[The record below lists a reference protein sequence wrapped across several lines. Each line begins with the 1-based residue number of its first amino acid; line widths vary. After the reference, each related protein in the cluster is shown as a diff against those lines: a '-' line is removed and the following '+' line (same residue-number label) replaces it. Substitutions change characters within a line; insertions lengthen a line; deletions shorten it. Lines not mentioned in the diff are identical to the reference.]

1 MRLYQVERL
10 KPGMK
15 TAAHLL
21 ANNQLLLAAGT
32 RLTRETI
39 ARLPLWGI
47 FQVSIK
53 PEEISPARDFLK
65 LNFVV

>member
-1 MRLYQVERL
+1 MRFYQVERL

-21 ANNQLLLAAGT
+21 ANNQLLLVAGT

-39 ARLPLWGI
+39 ERLPIWGI
-47 FQVSIK
+47 FQVPIE
-53 PEEISPARDFLK
+53 PEEIASARDFLN
-65 LNFVV
+65 LNFGV